1 MLCVKPPTSLF
12 CWYKQLQYHWLH
24 CWLKSSFM
32 VFKLVTLKS
41 FYFSAWAQANLLS
54 LVYYIS
60 FVLMQLF
67 VIDYWIS
74 SYKSLTVFSWEKIAQ
89 VDAKAIWVLMVISL
103 WYLSYRMTG
112 KKSFKHGTW
121 MIVMRIRDFPIT
133 ASQRNLYLSTNLL
146 VYMLKSYHNFFFSLK
161 LFGFRHGL
169 KLIMPSFLS
178 PLVT

>member
-1 MLCVKPPTSLF
+1 
-12 CWYKQLQYHWLH
+12 
-24 CWLKSSFM
+24 
-32 VFKLVTLKS
+32 
-41 FYFSAWAQANLLS
+41 
-54 LVYYIS
+54 
-60 FVLMQLF
+60 MQLF

-74 SYKSLTVFSWEKIAQ
+74 CYKSLTVFSWEKIAQ
-89 VDAKAIWVLMVISL
+89 VDAKAKWVLMVISL

-133 ASQRNLYLSTNLL
+133 AIQRNLYLSTNLP

-161 LFGFRHGL
+161 LFGFRHGR

-178 PLVT
+178 PLVTYSFIFLLNFACVMRKNLSKMLFLFQVHVQLRVPLVFSEFILSLHCELFRAWSDQLATRCW